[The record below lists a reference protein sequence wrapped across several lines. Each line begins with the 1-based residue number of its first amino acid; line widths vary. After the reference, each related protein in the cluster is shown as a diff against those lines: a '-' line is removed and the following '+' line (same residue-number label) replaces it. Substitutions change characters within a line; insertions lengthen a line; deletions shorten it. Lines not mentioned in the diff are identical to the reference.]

1 MSSVYT
7 TGGGISTKVLLVAAA
22 DADAIIPVAKSPIIH
37 VPEMQPIV
45 VKRTSQGG
53 VAEASPSLEVHK
65 SIDKILGSEPKPAF
79 LTFLVVDAAVPALHP
94 GRGAFFTAVRDD
106 STLWA
111 ADAGS
116 FGDDDAREIHAAL
129 LVLASFY
136 MQRVV
141 GTMVVSALAAGA
153 SKGDD
158 SLEAGVYT
166 DGCGSVPNAA
176 KKAFD
181 VARSVYVLP
190 AMPHSLSAR
199 SPALAG
205 FRKFPTVRTPAYAS
219 KFVADAIGN
228 MLCIVPRSDI
238 IDVFSCLGPELT
250 YYAMKLTF
258 LGKSMA
264 VSAGGRAIDQVYIHV
279 CPGENTLLA

>member
-22 DADAIIPVAKSPIIH
+22 DSDAIIPVAKSPIIH

-45 VKRTSQGG
+45 VKRSSQGG

-79 LTFLVVDAAVPALHP
+79 LTVVALTTAIPATHAGRTAFLAAATDD
-94 GRGAFFTAVRDD
+94 GA
-106 STLWA
+106 LWA
-111 ADAGS
+111 AEAGS
-116 FGDDDAREIHAAL
+116 FPSVDANEIHAAL

-190 AMPHSLSAR
+190 ATPHALR
-199 SPALAG
+199 VVSPALVG
-205 FRKFPTVRTPAYAS
+205 FHKFPTVRTPAYAS
-219 KFVADAIGN
+219 KFVSDAIGN

-258 LGKSMA
+258 LGTSMA